1 MACGLGELGEGIED
15 RMPGND
21 SGYHPKRITDYPYLC
36 EGAGI
41 VSVVKPIGLT
51 TSRSFSPMI

>member
-21 SGYHPKRITDYPYLC
+21 FGSYSKRITDYPYLC

-41 VSVVKPIGLT
+41 ASVAKPIGLT
-51 TSRSFSPMI
+51 TRRSVSP

>member
-41 VSVVKPIGLT
+41 ASVVKPIGLT
-51 TSRSFSPMI
+51 TSRSFSP